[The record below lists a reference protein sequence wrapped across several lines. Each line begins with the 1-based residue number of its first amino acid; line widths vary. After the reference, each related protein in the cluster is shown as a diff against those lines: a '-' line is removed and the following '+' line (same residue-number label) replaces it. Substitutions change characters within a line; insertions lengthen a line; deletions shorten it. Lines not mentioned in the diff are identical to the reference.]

1 MVSTTVFGRTAPVSV
16 PEVILLALRFVRVE
30 PFQIN
35 RLADI
40 FQNKYAFQLL
50 ASIEKAGVH

>member
-1 MVSTTVFGRTAPVSV
+1 VFGRTAPVSV